1 MDVPV
6 APTLTEKPGY
16 GVEVYFPTLDAD
28 AVKITVWRTADG
40 VTEAVAGMLN
50 ATVAGDFV
58 ETDWGVPFGV
68 VSSYTAEIFDAGG
81 ASVTGLPSTIQVDS
95 DDVVISNP
103 VDPEQLF
110 AASMLKVSFSRIS
123 TPRRTQQVFV
133 FGLAAPFE
141 QNWGKGAIQGLPF
154 EVLTDTDE
162 QALELQAM
170 LDSSPLLIRTPPR
183 FTTVPRLIYASIKT
197 PEHMPLQWGRGG
209 EPIRWVL
216 SVDEVQPTSKAI
228 IRPLITWDDWEQ
240 AFPSADFTWND
251 VLAIYSAG
259 TWTDAVRNPPIA

>member
-16 GVEVYFPTLDAD
+16 GVEVYFPTLDAL
-28 AVKITVWRTADG
+28 ATQITVWRTADG
-40 VTEAVAGMLN
+40 VTEAVAGALR

-58 ETDWGVPFGV
+58 IIDWMVPFGV
-68 VSSYTAEIFDAGG
+68 VSSYAAEIFDAGG

-95 DDVVISNP
+95 DDVVLSNP
-103 VDPEQLF
+103 TDPEQLF
-110 AASMLKVSFSRIS
+110 AVTMMNVSFSRVGRR
-123 TPRRTQQVFV
+123 RRTEQVFV

-154 EVLTDTDE
+154 AVETATNDE
-162 QALELQAM
+162 ATRLQDV
-170 LDSSPLLIRTPPR
+170 LDSSPLLLRTPPK
-183 FTTVPRLIYASIKT
+183 FVTVPRLLYASIKE
-197 PEHMPLQWGRGG
+197 PEHDPSEWQVGDESIVWTLT
-209 EPIRWVL
+209 I
-216 SVDEVQPTSKAI
+216 DEVQPTSKAI

-240 AFPSADFTWND
+240 AFPNPEDLWD
-251 VLAIYSAG
+251 VVTALYSAG